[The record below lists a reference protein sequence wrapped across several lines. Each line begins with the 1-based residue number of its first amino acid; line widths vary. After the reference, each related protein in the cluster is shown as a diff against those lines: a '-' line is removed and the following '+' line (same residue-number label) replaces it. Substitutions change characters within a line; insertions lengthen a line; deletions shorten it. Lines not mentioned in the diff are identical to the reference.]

1 MGSDRTAQTESRY
14 NPDFNPRSL
23 CGERPWAAGC
33 AGSQGRISIH
43 TPRVRS
49 DHGDQVAD
57 TEYDISIHAPR
68 VGSDLVWQHWEEF
81 CGISIHAPRVGS
93 DWISRFTVLPIR
105 ISIHAPR
112 VGSDLEDLRETL
124 CRELFQSTLPVWGAT
139 ASCMFWHRLTYISIH
154 APRVGSD
161 IWKPWTSLPT
171 PYFNPRSPCGE
182 RRRTICLTLR
192 HTRFQSTLP
201 VWGATMGIR

>member
-1 MGSDRTAQTESRY
+1 MPTVFNPRSPVRGATRGQRATPGSCEFQSTLPVWGATISALSVGRSV
-14 NPDFNPRSL
+14 PDFNPRSP
-23 CGERPWAAGC
+23 CGERHGVNFNARITSLFQSTLPAWGATWC
-33 AGSQGRISIH
+33 GSTGKSSAVFQS
-43 TPRVRS
+43 TLP
-49 DHGDQVAD
+49 
-57 TEYDISIHAPR
+57 
-68 VGSDLVWQHWEEF
+68 VW
-81 CGISIHAPRVGS
+81 GATGYP
-93 DWISRFTVLPIR
+93 VL
-105 ISIHAPR
+105 
-112 VGSDLEDLRETL
+112 LFFQFE
-124 CRELFQSTLPVWGAT
+124 FQSTLPVWGAT